1 MLLGST
7 FAPLVKLTDLN
18 PLMLLTGL
26 GIFGY
31 LLTLKLDEN
40 DGMRDYLEKENVS
53 LPVIKKPE
61 ADVSIQLTA
70 MKAAWERERTL
81 KKKVDFSQ
89 IKNNVIKIKKKEGS
103 KRASNLIFQKVTY
116 FSVKSY
122 GCSFSFIVW
131 LLVLHS

>member
-1 MLLGST
+1 MIVGSIGKINSLKPNHIIIFSLEFSLTHPSSFLLSGST

-61 ADVSIQLTA
+61 ADVSI
-70 MKAAWERERTL
+70 
-81 KKKVDFSQ
+81 
-89 IKNNVIKIKKKEGS
+89 
-103 KRASNLIFQKVTY
+103 
-116 FSVKSY
+116 
-122 GCSFSFIVW
+122 
-131 LLVLHS
+131 